1 MDSKKE
7 ITEKE
12 KLDKLLLGGKKL
24 RHEEQIFSP
33 EALETL
39 KNYLKHLDNF
49 PLYTHGRLGVR
60 SFLKKLRLVF
70 PKEEFTRTGLETWIH
85 KHQKKEGDFNE

>member
-1 MDSKKE
+1 MNDKKE
-7 ITEKE
+7 LIEKT
-12 KLDKLLLGGKKL
+12 KLDKLLLKGKKL

-39 KNYLKHLDNF
+39 ENYLKHLDKF
-49 PLYTHGRLGVR
+49 PLYAHGRLGLR
-60 SFLKKLRLVF
+60 SFLKKLRQAF